1 VGGSPE
7 FATFLIAR
15 RIQIEAVMAARL
27 GPAAPG
33 PGAPEAEVL
42 RRFRSFAAS
51 ALRRGN
57 EGAAP
62 ALDGLHGNE
71 RRTAAVLDSWAEAA
85 ALVAGAEGEA
95 LRVALNPLLQRFRT
109 SLRQTSPQRRSRG
122 APRARRRAVIAAI
135 DRVADI
141 FLALEADSGRI
152 VDANPAAGS
161 LLGNPAAGSLLG
173 VARDAL
179 LGIDAMSFV
188 PEEQRGAWWSEL
200 DAMSEGTEPRRFASS
215 LQDATGG
222 RITVE
227 CSLTCFATRDRTLAL
242 VLARPR

>member
-15 RIQIEAVMAARL
+15 RTQIEAVMTARL

-33 PGAPEAEVL
+33 PGAPESEVL

-62 ALDGLHGNE
+62 ALDGLQGNE

-95 LRVALNPLLQRFRT
+95 LRGALDPLLQRFRT

-135 DRVADI
+135 DRVSDI

-152 VDANPAAGS
+152 VDA
-161 LLGNPAAGSLLG
+161 NPAAGSLLG

>member
-1 VGGSPE
+1 M
-7 FATFLIAR
+7 T
-15 RIQIEAVMAARL
+15 ARL

-33 PGAPEAEVL
+33 PGAPESEVL

-62 ALDGLHGNE
+62 ALDGLQGNE

-95 LRVALNPLLQRFRT
+95 LRGALDPLLQRFRT

-135 DRVADI
+135 DRVSDI

-152 VDANPAAGS
+152 VDA
-161 LLGNPAAGSLLG
+161 NPAAGSLLG

>member
-1 VGGSPE
+1 M
-7 FATFLIAR
+7 T
-15 RIQIEAVMAARL
+15 ARL

-95 LRVALNPLLQRFRT
+95 LRGALSPLLQRFRT

-152 VDANPAAGS
+152 VDA
-161 LLGNPAAGSLLG
+161 NPAAGSLLG

>member
-161 LLGNPAAGSLLG
+161 LLG

>member
-15 RIQIEAVMAARL
+15 RTQIEAVMTARL

-33 PGAPEAEVL
+33 PGAPESEVL

-95 LRVALNPLLQRFRT
+95 LRGALDPLLQRFRT

-135 DRVADI
+135 DRVSDIFLALEADSADI

-152 VDANPAAGS
+152 VDA
-161 LLGNPAAGSLLG
+161 NPAAGSLLG

-200 DAMSEGTEPRRFASS
+200 G
-215 LQDATGG
+215 
-222 RITVE
+222 ITVE

>member
-7 FATFLIAR
+7 LATFLIAR

-57 EGAAP
+57 DSAAP

-71 RRTAAVLDSWAEAA
+71 RRTAAVLDCWAEAA
-85 ALVAGAEGEA
+85 ALVAGTQGEA
-95 LRVALNPLLQRFRT
+95 LRGALSPLLQRFRT

-161 LLGNPAAGSLLG
+161 LLG

-179 LGIDAMSFV
+179 LGVDAMSFV

-200 DAMSEGTEPRRFASS
+200 DAMSEGAEPRRFASS
-215 LQDATGG
+215 LQDAGG
-222 RITVE
+222 VRITVE

-242 VLARPR
+242 VLARPL

>member
-1 VGGSPE
+1 
-7 FATFLIAR
+7 
-15 RIQIEAVMAARL
+15 
-27 GPAAPG
+27 
-33 PGAPEAEVL
+33 
-42 RRFRSFAAS
+42 
-51 ALRRGN
+51 
-57 EGAAP
+57 
-62 ALDGLHGNE
+62 
-71 RRTAAVLDSWAEAA
+71 
-85 ALVAGAEGEA
+85 
-95 LRVALNPLLQRFRT
+95 
-109 SLRQTSPQRRSRG
+109 
-122 APRARRRAVIAAI
+122 VIAAI

-152 VDANPAAGS
+152 VDA
-161 LLGNPAAGSLLG
+161 NPAAGSLLG

>member
-1 VGGSPE
+1 MGVSPE

-15 RIQIEAVMAARL
+15 RTQIEAVMTARL

-33 PGAPEAEVL
+33 PGAPESEVL

-62 ALDGLHGNE
+62 ALDGLQGNE

-95 LRVALNPLLQRFRT
+95 LRGALDPLLQRFRT

-135 DRVADI
+135 DRVSDI

-152 VDANPAAGS
+152 VDA
-161 LLGNPAAGSLLG
+161 NPAAGSLLG